1 MPTISRNKTSVL
13 SVSLP
18 KEFRRE
24 IIKYA
29 SKKDISTSQLVKEAL
44 KGYMFNQGWGELRQ
58 AFKPLA
64 KKLKVKS
71 DEDVERIFK

>member
-1 MPTISRNKTSVL
+1 MVQIQREKTAVL

-18 KEFRRE
+18 KQFRKDVV
-24 IIKYA
+24 KYA

-44 KGYMFNQGWGELRQ
+44 RGYMFNQGWDELREV
-58 AFKPLA
+58 FKPLA
-64 KKLKVKS
+64 KKLKIKS